1 MPTTRTKSLLLAI
14 ILSSVFLCI
23 FLLSERSLVQIE
35 RVAEPEPEQESD
47 YEKMQS
53 SKLRKHFEL
62 IQKMDAEIQP
72 QLRERFKSVFKEH
85 KFEVQG
91 RAALCIGSRLGGE
104 VRALQDLGALA
115 VGIDFNPGEK
125 NKHVLYGSATDLQ
138 FASGV
143 FDMLYSN
150 ILDHIQ
156 DIDIFFREVSR
167 VAKQGS
173 LLLLDLDQNSPD
185 EWSVRDLR
193 GTVDK
198 FSIQVQNMG
207 WKLLSRSVITNEKD
221 DGKIALVF
229 SYRL

>member
-1 MPTTRTKSLLLAI
+1 
-14 ILSSVFLCI
+14 
-23 FLLSERSLVQIE
+23 
-35 RVAEPEPEQESD
+35 
-47 YEKMQS
+47 MQS
-53 SKLRKHFEL
+53 SKLGKHFEL
-62 IQKMDAEIQP
+62 IQKMDAEIQT

-85 KFEVQG
+85 GFEVQG

-193 GTVDK
+193 GNVDK

-221 DGKIALVF
+221 NGKIALVF